1 MDKTKTN
8 AAIKRAVTAAQ
19 NDTTALDNAA
29 GLNLRKL
36 WGQVLQ
42 DIYLVLVQ
50 ASNIDGSLR
59 IDKLGRVKNT
69 VEQILTSH
77 GNHQLTQLNNYMLT
91 SAQLGAKPLA
101 PIEYQD
107 IATQTVK
114 IVKAFI
120 ANDGLQL
127 SDRIW
132 DNIEDSKAMFNK
144 RITTA
149 VVMGQSASESALEM
163 LKANQTIPA
172 ELKQKA
178 NAQKVEA
185 VYADIKKDFFDN
197 EYQRMKLVYTTEIN
211 RAHGVAFEASV
222 AAHPDT
228 IGTKFLL
235 SPNHPKTDICDMH
248 AKVNRYGLGPGVYP
262 INKNPWP
269 AHPGTISYTQVV
281 FSDEVSES
289 DRENKTDRIS
299 WLKKLNHA
307 QQRAVLGKNKAL
319 ALRLGYL
326 KENEINTLWRVLK
339 KRYENRGLDLDL
351 FD

>member
-19 NDTTALDNAA
+19 NDTTALDHAA
-29 GLNLRKL
+29 GLSLRKL

-50 ASNIDGSLR
+50 SSNIDGSLR
-59 IDKLGRVKNT
+59 ADKLGRVKNT

-77 GNHQLTQLNNYMLT
+77 GAAQLNQLNNHMLT

-101 PIEYQD
+101 PMQYQD
-107 IATQTVK
+107 IAAQTVK

-132 DNIEDSKAMFNK
+132 GNIEDSKAMFNK

-163 LKANQTIPA
+163 LKANQSIPDD
-172 ELKQKA
+172 LKQKA

-211 RAHGVAFEASV
+211 RAHGVAFESSV

-281 FSDEVSES
+281 FSDEVSAA

-299 WLKKLNHA
+299 WLKKLNHS

-319 ALRLGYL
+319 ALRMGYL